1 MSRIKGCFEALK
13 AANKKALI
21 PFVTAGD
28 PNPAVTVPLMHA
40 MVEAGADLLE
50 LGVPFSDPM
59 AEGPTIQK
67 ACERA
72 LEHGTSLRDVLAM
85 VSEFRQTNSTTPIV
99 LMGYMNPV
107 EIMGYQAF
115 ATAAAEAG
123 VDGLLTV
130 DMPPEEAG
138 DLVDV
143 LKAVEIDPIFLLAP
157 TTIDKRIAKI
167 CAEASGFVYYVSLK
181 GVTGAANL
189 DVAAVEAKVAQIRS
203 HTDVPIGVGFGIRD
217 AETAQ
222 RVAAVADAV
231 VVGSAIVNRVAD
243 NAESPE
249 KINEAVA
256 TLLREMR
263 VAMDAGPPQKAGWF
277 ARLFG
282 AGN

>member
-40 MVEAGADLLE
+40 MVDAGADLLE

-72 LEHGTSLRDVLAM
+72 LVHGTSLRDVLAM
-85 VSEFRQTNSTTPIV
+85 VSEFRQTNNTTPVV

-157 TTIDKRIAKI
+157 TTIDQRIAKI

-189 DVAAVEAKVAQIRS
+189 DVAAVEAKVAEIRS

-222 RVAAVADAV
+222 RVASVADAV

-249 KINEAVA
+249 MINEAVA

-263 VAMDAGPPQKAGWF
+263 VAMDAGPPPKAGWF

>member
-1 MSRIKGCFEALK
+1 MSRIAQRFAELKTKGR
-13 AANKKALI
+13 KALI

-40 MVEAGADLLE
+40 MVAAGADLLE

-72 LEHGTSLRDVLAM
+72 LLHNVSLRDVLAM
-85 VSEFRQTNSTTPIV
+85 VKEFRQKDSQTPVV

-107 EIMGYQAF
+107 EIMGYQNF
-115 ATAAAEAG
+115 ANAAAEAG

-138 DLVDV
+138 DLVAI
-143 LKAVEIDPIFLLAP
+143 LAEAQIDPIFLLAP
-157 TTIDKRIAKI
+157 TTVDARMAKI
-167 CAEASGFVYYVSLK
+167 CAAARGFIYYVSLK

-189 DVAAVEAKVAQIRS
+189 DVALVEQKMAQIRQ
-203 HTDVPIGVGFGIRD
+203 HTQIPIGVGFGIRD
-217 AETAQ
+217 AETAK

-231 VVGSAIVNRVAD
+231 VVGSAVVDRVAE
-243 NAESPE
+243 NAEQPE
-249 KINEAVA
+249 KIQEAVCS
-256 TLLREMR
+256 LLREMR
-263 VAMDAGPPQKAGWF
+263 AAMDS
-277 ARLFG
+277 
-282 AGN
+282 

>member
-13 AANKKALI
+13 AENKKALI

-28 PNPAVTVPLMHA
+28 PNPEVTVPLMHA

-72 LEHGTSLRDVLAM
+72 LVHGTSLRDVLAM
-85 VSEFRQTNSTTPIV
+85 VSEFRQTDGTTPVV

-107 EIMGYQAF
+107 EIMGYEAF
-115 ATAAAEAG
+115 AMAAAEAG

-130 DMPPEEAG
+130 DMPPEEAEG
-138 DLVDV
+138 LVAA
-143 LKAVEIDPIFLLAP
+143 LKVVEIDPIFLLAP
-157 TTIDKRIAKI
+157 TTVDERITKI
-167 CAEASGFVYYVSLK
+167 CADASGFVYYVSLK

-189 DVAAVEAKVAQIRS
+189 DVAAVEAKVAQIRT

-243 NAESPE
+243 NAEAPE

-263 VAMDAGPPQKAGWF
+263 AAMDAGPPKKAGWF
-277 ARLFG
+277 AKLFG
-282 AGN
+282 TGT